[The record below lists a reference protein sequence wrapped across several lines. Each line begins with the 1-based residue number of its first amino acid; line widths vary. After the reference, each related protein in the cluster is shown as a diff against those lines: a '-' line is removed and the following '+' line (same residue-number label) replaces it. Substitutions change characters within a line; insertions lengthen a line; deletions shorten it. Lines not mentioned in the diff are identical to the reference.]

1 MSQNS
6 QHRDTHDLS
15 TRSQLNSG
23 SDSGFSVLPDPA
35 VLPQRIDRYVIRS
48 EVGAGGFGRVFKAF
62 DPIIKR
68 EVAVKVPKPGM
79 AWSAESEDT
88 FFDEARKAAQLCH
101 RNVVAVYD
109 AGKCPVYG
117 VYIVMEFVD
126 GETVAQHLN
135 RQSIDISTVVRIVSQ
150 VASAMHHAHQ
160 LGLIHR
166 DLKPSNILLDK
177 SGNAH
182 VADFGLALPEERQ
195 SAERGIISGTLPYMS
210 PEQVRGESH
219 MLDGRSDLWSLGVIL
234 YQCLTGK
241 KPFTGKSK
249 DILREEICYREPR
262 PLRQI
267 DDRIPRRL
275 EEICLKCLSKDV
287 SGRYPTGADLEDDL
301 LLWLTESDAG
311 REQLSGNSAVVLSSD
326 ELAASIRREGQ
337 RWSLIAAI
345 VAVAVS
351 AGGFIAWGF
360 VKSHPAPVISG
371 AVESFDRVSANDA
384 LSGIMS
390 SGRQTQ
396 NADVLAATMKEVLV
410 VTRPAN
416 ARIVVYPVSEPYGFL
431 DGTRRVEAEK
441 RSPARLKLQPGIYVV
456 VVVLDDGRFHE
467 VYRHVPARP
476 HSLAALPSA
485 HVFWTNRVDGAIEW
499 PTIQIPGTDVVNE
512 MGTFEGADVFRMGD
526 SSSTM
531 TPEHNRFVGPFHL
544 DTHEVSWRTFLA
556 NSNNQKPPSQHHLEA
571 DMSQS
576 DLPLTGIW
584 YHDAVAYAEK
594 MGKRLPSEAE
604 YEFAATLGGT
614 QKFPWGDDA
623 SVITEWN
630 LGVAGTSDFDR
641 IDAGKTVWG
650 LYSNAAE
657 WTSSWASAYP
667 PQLDYEPGFLP
678 RAQGTWIVR
687 GAPFSAFAG
696 KPDAREFDFGPRY
709 RVAIHEDA
717 IHPGLGFRCARSVR
731 PRVDAAN
738 LERFLNE

>member
-6 QHRDTHDLS
+6 QPRDTHDLS

-23 SDSGFSVLPDPA
+23 SDSGFSVPPDFT
-35 VLPQRIDRYVIRS
+35 VLPQRIDRYIIRS

-68 EVAVKVPKPGM
+68 EVAVKVPKPGI
-79 AWSAESEDT
+79 AWSAESEET
-88 FFDEARKAAQLCH
+88 FLDEARKAAQLCH

-135 RQSIDISTVVRIVSQ
+135 RQAVDIPTVVRMISQ
-150 VASAMHHAHQ
+150 ISSAMHHAHQ

-234 YQCLTGK
+234 YQCLTGR
-241 KPFTGKSK
+241 KPFAGKSAE
-249 DILREEICYREPR
+249 ILREEICHREPR

-287 SGRYPTGADLEDDL
+287 SGRYPTGKDLEEDL
-301 LLWLTESDAG
+301 LLWISQPDSG
-311 REQLSGNSAVVLSSD
+311 REQISGNSGQVVSGPDLV
-326 ELAASIRREGQ
+326 ASIRREGQ
-337 RWSLIAAI
+337 RWSLVATIAAL
-345 VAVAVS
+345 AVS
-351 AGGFIAWGF
+351 
-360 VKSHPAPVISG
+360 
-371 AVESFDRVSANDA
+371 VSAVIVWSFFASPPGSVVSDPVSA
-384 LSGIMS
+384 SDGGSFAGLKFSDQAVGAS
-390 SGRQTQ
+390 VS
-396 NADVLAATMKEVLV
+396 ATKEVLV

-416 ARIVVYPVSEPYGFL
+416 ARIVVYPVGDPYGFL
-431 DGTRRVEAEK
+431 DGARRVEADN
-441 RSPARLKLQPGIYVV
+441 RSPTRLKLLPGVYLVV
-456 VVVLDDGRFHE
+456 AVLDDGRFHE
-467 VYRHVPARP
+467 VYRHVPERP
-476 HSLAALPSA
+476 HSLASSPSA
-485 HVFWTNRVDGAIEW
+485 HIFWTTRVDGAIEW
-499 PTIQIPGTDVVNE
+499 PTIEIPRADVADD
-512 MGTFEGADVFRMGD
+512 MGQFDGADVFRVGD

-531 TPEHNRFVGPFHL
+531 TPEHSRFVAPFRL
-544 DTHEVSWRTFLA
+544 DTHEVDWQTYLA
-556 NSNNQKPPSQHHLEA
+556 NNNNQKPPSQHHLEA

-576 DLPLTGIW
+576 DLPVTGIW
-584 YHDAVAYAEK
+584 YHDAVAYAEQ

-604 YEFAATLGGT
+604 YEFAATRGGR
-614 QKFPWGDDA
+614 QKFPWGDDPGLMK
-623 SVITEWN
+623 EWI
-630 LGVAGTSDFDR
+630 LTPAGTPDFDR
-641 IDAGKTVWG
+641 VDAGKAVWG

-657 WTSSWASAYP
+657 WTCSWASAYP
-667 PQLDYEPGFLP
+667 PQLDYEPGLLP
-678 RAQGTWIVR
+678 RAEGAWIVR
-687 GAPFSAFAG
+687 GAPFSVFSGNPDSEKLAG
-696 KPDAREFDFGPRY
+696 GPRQ
-709 RVAIHEDA
+709 RIAIHEKA
-717 IHPGLGFRCARSVR
+717 IYPLIGFRCARSLR
-731 PRVDAAN
+731 PRMEATD
-738 LERFLNE
+738 LERFLPE